1 MRYINETFCFAHS
14 VVEKTLKHFSFH
26 IKNRC
31 PWIQFLLRLIWAG
44 AENIFWI
51 KREREREMG
60 LQANI
65 FFIFTAY
72 SWTKSFILF
81 RILIEWLRK
90 PRVKD
95 WNNAFL
101 EKQRW
106 MTIWQESKKDNSS
119 IGETKNRLENLKQ
132 NYVAF

>member
-1 MRYINETFCFAHS
+1 MGYINETFCFAHS
-14 VVEKTLKHFSFH
+14 VVEKTLKRFSFH

-31 PWIQFLLRLIWAG
+31 LEFNFCCAWFEQAPKTFL
-44 AENIFWI
+44 N
-51 KREREREMG
+51 KNREREMG

-72 SWTKSFILF
+72 SWTESCILF
-81 RILIEWLRK
+81 RTLIEWLRK

>member
-1 MRYINETFCFAHS
+1 MGYINETFCFAHS
-14 VVEKTLKHFSFH
+14 VVEKTLKRFSFH
-26 IKNRC
+26 IKNRSLS
-31 PWIQFLLRLIWAG
+31 WIQILLRLIWAG
-44 AENIFWI
+44 AENIFLN
-51 KREREREMG
+51 KKREREMG

>member
-1 MRYINETFCFAHS
+1 
-14 VVEKTLKHFSFH
+14 
-26 IKNRC
+26 
-31 PWIQFLLRLIWAG
+31 
-44 AENIFWI
+44 
-51 KREREREMG
+51 MG

>member
-14 VVEKTLKHFSFH
+14 VVEKNIEALFFPHQKSLSLNSISVAPDLSRRRKHFLN
-26 IKNRC
+26 K
-31 PWIQFLLRLIWAG
+31 
-44 AENIFWI
+44 
-51 KREREREMG
+51 KREREMG